1 MEVVV
6 WSDEEW
12 QKILDLVP
20 PYYEKVA
27 ARNPT
32 AAKAI
37 EIIKAYHED
46 LEAAGPPFRW

>member
-1 MEVVV
+1 
-6 WSDEEW
+6 
-12 QKILDLVP
+12 LVP

-37 EIIKAYHED
+37 EIIKAYQKD
-46 LEAAGPPFRW
+46 LEAAGPPFKW